1 MAVSI
6 IFSGAPEENPE
17 DFMRAF
23 LRDMGTADLAQKLD
37 FFENYL
43 KSGSD
48 ADNWFTKLDD
58 ITKNTW
64 PAVRAAFKARFP
76 AIPTVQ
82 KSFAEYEAELS
93 DISLK
98 EEDLGRKVVV
108 GGNEVWSHQAHA
120 DAVLRIATAMNI
132 QSTSQ
137 YVATVRRH
145 LPPLIKA
152 KLDDSYPTWA
162 EFTSALRNMSV
173 TYIMEGAEAVRIR
186 AAEQKAVEDRQRELD
201 RRISQ
206 LSSPLPP
213 FVPNFPKRTSLIP
226 PYLLPCALHPGQMP
240 TPVLS
245 SLMRALWRQPS
256 AMPFV
261 LA

>member
-108 GGNEVWSHQAHA
+108 GGNEVWSHQAHRGRGPSHRNC
-120 DAVLRIATAMNI
+120 DE
-132 QSTSQ
+132 
-137 YVATVRRH
+137 
-145 LPPLIKA
+145 
-152 KLDDSYPTWA
+152 YPVH
-162 EFTSALRNMSV
+162 FSVCCNCSA
-173 TYIMEGAEAVRIR
+173 
-186 AAEQKAVEDRQRELD
+186 
-201 RRISQ
+201 
-206 LSSPLPP
+206 SPSP
-213 FVPNFPKRTSLIP
+213 
-226 PYLLPCALHPGQMP
+226 AH
-240 TPVLS
+240 
-245 SLMRALWRQPS
+245 
-256 AMPFV
+256 
-261 LA
+261 